1 MDKPTLVRE
10 VRFYFYSDG
19 TCKWREVKQPPK
31 IERPRRER
39 PQVKPDTLVTCPE
52 CGCEFRVH
60 KRQCPSEP

>member
-39 PQVKPDTLVTCPE
+39 PQVKPDTLVTCPA
-52 CGCEFRVH
+52 CGTTFRVG
-60 KRQCPSEP
+60 RAQRRG